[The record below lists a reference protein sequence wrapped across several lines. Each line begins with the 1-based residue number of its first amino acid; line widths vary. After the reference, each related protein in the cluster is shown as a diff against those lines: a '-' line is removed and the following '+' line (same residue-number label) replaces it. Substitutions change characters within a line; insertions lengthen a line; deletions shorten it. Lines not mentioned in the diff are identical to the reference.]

1 MKKAFEV
8 KHLSRRKKGINRET
22 LSSGERKERREKDGR
37 RILEEGKSPKVKR
50 KENNGK
56 YVLL

>member
-37 RILEEGKSPKVKR
+37 RNPTEEGKSPKVKEER
-50 KENNGK
+50 GK
-56 YVLL
+56 